1 MAAYTLHFVNPTL
14 GYFEREEAFD
24 AVNDEVAIGI
34 VRRRAGSQPL
44 ELWSGGRLIERVP
57 ALPLIATPMAT
68 EQIPST
74 RIPASS

>member
-14 GYFEREEAFD
+14 GYFEGEEAFD

-34 VRRRAGSQPL
+34 VRRRAGMRSL
-44 ELWSGGRLIERVP
+44 ELWSGGRLIERLP
-57 ALPLIATPMAT
+57 ALPLIAAPSVT
-68 EQIPST
+68 EQVAST